1 MKLGR
6 MMDGMSI
13 KFDFDAE
20 KFSRELQRKAK
31 DLANKAMDDTGRG
44 LQVAC
49 DRVAATHIGRPVE
62 EVVAALRQEVSRA
75 AIPITIQERNIRAY
89 AEAIASGRGVKVQ
102 VEHLR

>member
-44 LQVAC
+44 LQLAC
-49 DRVAATHIGRPVE
+49 DRVATTHMGGPVE
-62 EVVAALRQEVSRA
+62 EVVAALRREVARA
-75 AIPITIQERNIRAY
+75 AIPITPQEPDIRDDPD
-89 AEAIASGRGVKVQ
+89 AIPSARGRKRQ
-102 VEHLR
+102 LA